1 LASQILEAMVHYAHI
16 IGIITLGSVL
26 LAEFVLLRDEI
37 TIRDFVLI
45 RRVDLLYG
53 IAAIVI
59 LVSGV
64 MRVIWCSKGWEF
76 YLSNGV
82 FLTKM
87 GAFVVLGLILIYP
100 TVLFLRWGSKAAQG
114 TPPPMAEGAM
124 ASVRRVVYLEGAIF
138 VTIPLLGA
146 LMARGVGSF

>member
-1 LASQILEAMVHYAHI
+1 MVHYAHI

-64 MRVIWCSKGWEF
+64 MRVIWFSKGWEF

-100 TVLFLRWGSKAAQG
+100 TVLF
-114 TPPPMAEGAM
+114 
-124 ASVRRVVYLEGAIF
+124 
-138 VTIPLLGA
+138 
-146 LMARGVGSF
+146 